1 MPILQMHLRHTLAQ
15 ATAVALA
22 SSAAIALA
30 LLLPQPAHAASA
42 LVLQD
47 GSALRAA
54 PKDAAPLLTPLT
66 RGEALEVR
74 GTQGDWLQVWDHRRE
89 RGGFVRAERLLPLTD
104 GASALPELSAQ
115 LRLVRRQPGAEAL
128 GLGLAAAV
136 IERAP
141 ADWLTGPAG
150 AELLDALVEVNERLA
165 ERAQAAATPGQQS
178 SAAAQAEVAARYG
191 YPLRP
196 VPLADG
202 SQRLCAN
209 PEPARL
215 LRGHPAARP
224 DQQARAAL
232 ALTRPECLSADTPAH
247 QWAAVHAARAQALDA
262 IHLTELPGPLRNRL
276 LLRRVGVLSSLA
288 FSQRSTDATAPA
300 GQALAA
306 WTQLLPAELSDD
318 DAPALREAALRMAPM
333 RWAARP
339 AVREQRLGQGQLVLS
354 TGATPGET
362 CLRWQ
367 HPNPEGK
374 WLDTVQRCTH
384 AWVHATSARLSPDGR
399 SLVLAVQPLDGWTEL
414 WRLGRDGTV
423 QVLPPSAAVPGLG
436 MAEFA
441 GWAPNK
447 DGLQLLVARE
457 AAAEGKV
464 LRRFEV
470 YGTDFVQPQRWA
482 TEPTPLAAFQRS
494 ADAAWKAG
502 SPLAR

>member
-1 MPILQMHLRHTLAQ
+1 MSAPLRSVLSQ

-22 SSAAIALA
+22 ASAAIALA

-89 RGGFVRAERLLPLTD
+89 RGGFVRADRLLPLPE
-104 GASALPELSAQ
+104 GATALPELSAQ

-165 ERAQAAATPGQQS
+165 ERTQAATLPAQQTQ
-178 SAAAQAEVAARYG
+178 AAAQAEVAARYG

-232 ALTRPECLSADTPAH
+232 AMTRPECLSADTPAH
-247 QWAAVHAARAQALDA
+247 QWAAVHAARAQALDG
-262 IHLTELPGPLRNRL
+262 INLTELPGPLRNRL
-276 LLRRVGVLSSLA
+276 LLRRVGVLSSQA
-288 FSQRSTDATAPA
+288 FAQRAADAATPA
-300 GQALAA
+300 NQALAA
-306 WTQLLPAELSDD
+306 WTQLLPAELADD
-318 DAPALREAALRMAPM
+318 DAPALREAALRLGPV

-339 AVREQRLGQGQLVLS
+339 ALREQRLGQSQMTLS
-354 TGATPGET
+354 AGATPGET

-367 HPNPEGK
+367 HPDAQGR
-374 WLDTVQRCTH
+374 WQDTVQRCTH
-384 AWVHATSARLSPDGR
+384 AWVHPASARLSPDGR

-436 MAEFA
+436 LAEFA
-441 GWAPNK
+441 GWAPAK
-447 DGLQLLVARE
+447 EGAQLLVARE

-470 YGTDFVQPQRWA
+470 YGADFVQPLRWA
-482 TEPTPLAAFQRS
+482 TEPGPLVAFQRS
-494 ADAAWKAG
+494 TDAAWKAG

>member
-1 MPILQMHLRHTLAQ
+1 MPTLRHTLAQ

-30 LLLPQPAHAASA
+30 LLLPQPAHAAPMASA

-89 RGGFVRAERLLPLTD
+89 RGGFVRADRLLPLPE
-104 GASALPELSAQ
+104 GATALPELSAQ

-150 AELLDALVEVNERLA
+150 AELLDALVELNERLA

-209 PEPARL
+209 AEPARL

-232 ALTRPECLSADTPAH
+232 ALTRPECLSADIPAH
-247 QWAAVHAARAQALDA
+247 QWAAVHAARAQALDGIA
-262 IHLTELPGPLRNRL
+262 LTELPGPLRNRL
-276 LLRRVGVLSSLA
+276 LLRRVGTLSSLA
-288 FSQRSTDATAPA
+288 FAQRGTDATAPA

-318 DAPALREAALRMAPM
+318 DAPALREAALRLAPM

-354 TGATPGET
+354 AGATPGET

-384 AWVHATSARLSPDGR
+384 AWVHASSARLSPDGR

-441 GWAPNK
+441 GWAPSK

-470 YGTDFVQPQRWA
+470 YGADFVQPQRWA

-494 ADAAWKAG
+494 ADVAWKAG